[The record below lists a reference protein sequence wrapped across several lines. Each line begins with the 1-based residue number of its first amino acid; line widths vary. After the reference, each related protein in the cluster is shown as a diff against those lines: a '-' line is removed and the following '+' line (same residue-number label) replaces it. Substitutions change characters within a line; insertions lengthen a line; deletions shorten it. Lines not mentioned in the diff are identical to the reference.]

1 MVNQITSSHNTLRSG
16 DSTQA
21 DRVTKQHPVVA
32 VPKVDEKQQKQQQQ
46 QHSNLAGQKQ
56 GSLLVQT
63 SLAHRQA
70 AQAQSAQKALQ
81 EAGDLLNQL
90 RQMARRSLNAQENKK
105 DQLQQTL
112 HQLKNKLVKLTRES
126 KYEDEPVLHHDL
138 TPRLSE
144 QPQQEGFS
152 MKGLRLNT
160 MRQQDEILRFQF
172 DSGTPGT
179 VQVRINNDENTTEI
193 ADKMS
198 QAFAPRNIQV
208 GVDKYGD
215 LSFSVPK
222 EQWPEIKKG
231 VWMSGGGQI
240 LPAGNPVKAKL
251 ESHDKQAVEPQELE
265 FGKPQSTRKAL
276 ADIERMM
283 QKIQQALSQMSKV
296 QRQVS
301 QDLERLVT
309 TNTMKSGIVSNDGA
323 IEASWLEAP
332 ENVSLQLM
340 DNAVPTLLAQ
350 ANASRHNV
358 VALLEP

>member
-16 DSTQA
+16 DSTSA
-21 DRVTKQHPVVA
+21 DRVAKQQPVAV
-32 VPKVDEKQQKQQQQ
+32 VPKVSEKQQKQQQQ
-46 QHSNLAGQKQ
+46 QHSNLAGNKR

-70 AQAQSAQKALQ
+70 AQAQSTQKALQ
-81 EAGDLLNQL
+81 EASELLGQL
-90 RQMARRSLNAQENKK
+90 RQAARRSLNVQENKK

-112 HQLKNKLVKLTRES
+112 HQLKNKLVKLTRET
-126 KYEDEPVLHHDL
+126 KYENEPVLHHDL

-172 DSGTPGT
+172 DSGTPGS
-179 VQVRINNDENTTEI
+179 VRVRIDNDENINEI
-193 ADKMS
+193 ADNMN

-208 GVDKYGD
+208 DVDKYGD
-215 LSFSVPK
+215 LAFSVPK
-222 EQWPEIKKG
+222 EQWPEVKKG

-251 ESHDKQAVEPQELE
+251 EPHDKQAVEPQDLE
-265 FGKPQSTRKAL
+265 FAKPQSTRKAL

-283 QKIQQALSQMSKV
+283 QKVQQALSQMGKV

-309 TNTMKSGIVSNDGA
+309 TNMMKSGLVSSDGV

-332 ENVSLQLM
+332 ENVSLKLM

-350 ANASRHNV
+350 ANASRYNV

>member
-1 MVNQITSSHNTLRSG
+1 LVNQITSSHSTLRSS
-16 DSTQA
+16 DSTQP
-21 DRVTKQHPVVA
+21 DRIAKQLPVVA
-32 VPKVDEKQQKQQQQ
+32 VAKVSDKQPKQQQ
-46 QHSNLAGQKQ
+46 QHSSLAGKN

-63 SLAHRQA
+63 SEAHRQA

-81 EAGDLLNQL
+81 EASELLGQL

-105 DQLQQTL
+105 DQLQQSL
-112 HQLKNKLVKLTRES
+112 HQLKNKLVKLTREA
-126 KYEDEPVLHHDL
+126 KYEGEQVLHHDL

-152 MKGLRLNT
+152 VKGLRLNT
-160 MRQQDEILRFQF
+160 LRQQDEILRFQF
-172 DSGTPGT
+172 DSGTPNS
-179 VQVRINNDENTTEI
+179 VRARIDNDETTEEI
-193 ADKMS
+193 ADKLS
-198 QAFAPRNIQV
+198 QAFAPRSIQV
-208 GVDKYGD
+208 EVDKYGD
-215 LSFSVPK
+215 LAFSVPK
-222 EQWPEIKKG
+222 AQWPEIKKG
-231 VWMSGGGQI
+231 IWMSGGGQI
-240 LPAGNPVKAKL
+240 LPSGNPVKAKL
-251 ESHDKQAVEPQELE
+251 EPKDKAAVEPQELD

-301 QDLERLVT
+301 LDLEQLMT
-309 TNTMKSGIVSNDGA
+309 TNQMKSGVINADGV

-332 ENVSLQLM
+332 DDVSLQLI

>member
-1 MVNQITSSHNTLRSG
+1 MVNQITSSHNTLRSS

-21 DRVTKQHPVVA
+21 DRVTKQQPVVA
-32 VPKVDEKQQKQQQQ
+32 VPKVSEKQQKEQQQN
-46 QHSNLAGQKQ
+46 SSLGNQKK

-81 EAGDLLNQL
+81 EASELLNQL
-90 RQMARRSLNAQENKK
+90 RQMARRSLNVQENKK

-112 HQLKNKLVKLTRES
+112 HQLKNKLVKLTRDA

-172 DSGTPGT
+172 DSGTPSS
-179 VQVRINNDENTTEI
+179 VRVRIDNDENINEI
-193 ADKMS
+193 AEKMN

-208 GVDKYGD
+208 DVDRFGD
-215 LSFSVPK
+215 LAFSVPK

-240 LPAGNPVKAKL
+240 LPSGNPVKAKL
-251 ESHDKQAVEPQELE
+251 ESHDKQAAEPQELE
-265 FGKPQSTRKAL
+265 FAKPQSTRKAL

-283 QKIQQALSQMSKV
+283 QKVQQALAEMSKV

-301 QDLERLVT
+301 IDLERMVT
-309 TNTMKSGIVSNDGA
+309 TNMMKSGVVNNDGS
-323 IEASWLEAP
+323 IEATWLEAP
-332 ENVSLQLM
+332 QDVSLQLM